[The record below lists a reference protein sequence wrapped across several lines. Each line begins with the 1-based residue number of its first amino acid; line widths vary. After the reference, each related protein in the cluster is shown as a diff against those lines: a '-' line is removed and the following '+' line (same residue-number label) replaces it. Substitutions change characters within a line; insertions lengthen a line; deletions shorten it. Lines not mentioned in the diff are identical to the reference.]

1 MKHWSIGKQ
10 LLVGFGS
17 VVVMALMVGG
27 IALWSASALN
37 ERVDQLAG
45 VSGQAL
51 HQAAE
56 VRFLVADLKAR
67 ERLVVVA
74 TAKQDTA
81 VMALETQTIK
91 EEYGTLKTAIEA
103 LNAASQG
110 NPAVTDKSTGIAEAM
125 RAWAEQWAK
134 TEDFAKKLSALD
146 AAESTDAGRR
156 YSDQAADLAKT
167 IQASMTE
174 QFAQDRA
181 DAAAIYTWVR
191 GLIGLALLVGVVL
204 AAAVGYAIKNIN
216 RTLRQ
221 STAQLRAGSEHVL
234 QAAAQVASS
243 AQTLSRGVL

>member
-17 VVVMALMVGG
+17 VVAMALGVGA

-37 ERVDQLAG
+37 GRVDQLAG

-51 HQAAE
+51 QQAAE

-91 EEYGTLKTAIEA
+91 EEYTTLKTAIDA
-103 LNAASQG
+103 LMAGSAG
-110 NPAVTDKSTGIAEAM
+110 NTAVTDKARGIADAM
-125 RAWAEQWAK
+125 RAWADQWAK
-134 TEDFAKKLSALD
+134 TEEFAKKLSALD

-167 IQASMTE
+167 IQQGEAE
-174 QFAQDRA
+174 QFASDRKS
-181 DAAAIYTWVR
+181 AAAIYSWVR
-191 GLIGLALLVGVVL
+191 GLMALALLVGVAL

-216 RTLRQ
+216 AT
-221 STAQLRAGSEHVL
+221 
-234 QAAAQVASS
+234 
-243 AQTLSRGVL
+243 